1 MFEESMF
8 KGSYVALVTPMLENG
23 EVDYPA
29 LQKLVDFHVEQGTH
43 GIVSVGTTGESATL
57 SFTQHIDVIKA
68 TVKAIAGRVKCI
80 AGSGANSTE
89 EAIFLQEQMADLG
102 VDGYLSVV
110 PYYNKPQQKGILAHY
125 LALADKATLPIILYN
140 VPGRTV
146 TDMQSDIVAELAKH
160 PMIVGLKDA
169 TGDLSRLSELQ
180 ELVSDDFLILSGDDA
195 TGCEFMCN
203 GGHGVISVTANI
215 VPKQMKLM
223 CEEAL
228 SGNIDKAKSIDASIE
243 KLHTDLFIES
253 NPVIPKWALYKMGLI
268 NSPAIRLPLVLPE
281 LSSQKQI
288 EATIKEYQ
296 L

>member
-1 MFEESMF
+1 MFR
-8 KGSYVALVTPMLENG
+8 GSYVALVTPMLENG

-68 TVKAIAGRVKCI
+68 TVKAIAGRIKCI
-80 AGSGANSTE
+80 AGSGANSTA

-146 TDMQSDIVAELAKH
+146 ADMQSDVVAELAKH

-169 TGDLSRLSELQ
+169 TGDLTRLSELQ
-180 ELVSDDFLILSGDDA
+180 KLVSDDFLILSGDDA
-195 TGCEFMCN
+195 TGCEFICN

-228 SGNIDKAKSIDASIE
+228 SGNIEAAKSIDKSIE